1 MLSQALSNELG
12 WVLLHAIGCMH
23 MPSSST
29 LSSTLQVV
37 NTFIV
42 CLFHE
47 IENGNETHIYL
58 AKCNLGMIIKCVGLT
73 QFGNKE

>member
-1 MLSQALSNELG
+1 MLSQPLSNELG
-12 WVLLHAIGCMH
+12 WVLLHAIGCMQ

-47 IENGNETHIYL
+47 IENENEVI
-58 AKCNLGMIIKCVGLT
+58 GMKLIFTWQNIIPKI
-73 QFGNKE
+73 